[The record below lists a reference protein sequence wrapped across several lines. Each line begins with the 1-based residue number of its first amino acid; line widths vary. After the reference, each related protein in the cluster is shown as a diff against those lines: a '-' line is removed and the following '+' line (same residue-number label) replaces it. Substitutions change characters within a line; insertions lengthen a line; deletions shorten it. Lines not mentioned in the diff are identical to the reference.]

1 MITDEFTVDEED
13 FTMTE
18 EEHERIADQNYKLG
32 IIEGLRQSSN
42 QLHDLAVGLFVSD
55 KDNEASEMKSLSKM
69 LLNMSLARREEY
81 DKYYPK

>member
-1 MITDEFTVDEED
+1 MITDEFIVDEED

-18 EEHERIADQNYKLG
+18 EEHEKITDQTYKLG

-55 KDNEASEMKSLSKM
+55 KDKEASEMKTLSKM
-69 LLNMSLARREEY
+69 LLNMSLERRKEY
-81 DKYYPK
+81 DKNYPK